1 MTPSPPRDRTL
12 MPATDPDTPRRK
24 RRKPAK
30 PAESAAPPRTPAA
43 STRKRVT
50 ATAEEPSRRA
60 KILRAAERL
69 FAQEGF
75 HGASM
80 RDIAEAAGVG
90 LSIVV
95 YHFETKQNLY
105 RAVFAEHE
113 KLFGERLAELRAI
126 SNLHAPDAVERI
138 VTAFVMP
145 VMRQQARPD
154 GKFYSML
161 TVREASDPH
170 ERSRGILRDYYDPMA
185 REFIAALQRALPEK
199 SPEYLHWAYLFAVG
213 ALVMNFFDE
222 RMSRLSKHRYK
233 PGDLP
238 TKGRFLV
245 RFITAGIMAG
255 PDVAPEAAPPEA

>member
-1 MTPSPPRDRTL
+1 MT
-12 MPATDPDTPRRK
+12 
-24 RRKPAK
+24 KPASETTPK
-30 PAESAAPPRTPAA
+30 TPIRTAIKTAPKSTVRASPKAPAQRAA
-43 STRKRVT
+43 
-50 ATAEEPSRRA
+50 AEEPSRRA
-60 KILRAAERL
+60 KILRAAEKL
-69 FAQEGF
+69 FAMEGF

-80 RDIAEAAGVG
+80 RNIAEAAGVG
-90 LSIVV
+90 LSVVV

-105 RAVFAEHE
+105 RAVFAEHQ
-113 KLFGERLAELRAI
+113 KLFGERLAELRAVEDVT
-126 SNLHAPDAVERI
+126 APDAVERI

-154 GKFYSML
+154 GKYYSML

-185 REFIAALQRALPEK
+185 REFIAALQRALPDQ

-245 RFITAGIMAG
+245 RFITAGIRAG
-255 PDVAPEAAPPEA
+255 PDVEPKS

>member
-1 MTPSPPRDRTL
+1 M
-12 MPATDPDTPRRK
+12 
-24 RRKPAK
+24 AK
-30 PAESAAPPRTPAA
+30 PASDSTPKTAVKAKPKASARPAGVRRA
-43 STRKRVT
+43 VP
-50 ATAEEPSRRA
+50 AEEPTRRA

-69 FAQEGF
+69 FAMEGF

-90 LSIVV
+90 LSVVV

-105 RAVFAEHE
+105 RAVFAEHQ
-113 KLFGERLAELRAI
+113 KLFGERLAELHAI
-126 SNLHAPDAVERI
+126 TDVTSPDAVERI
-138 VTAFVMP
+138 TEAFVMP
-145 VMRQQARPD
+145 VMRQQGRPD
-154 GKFYSML
+154 GKYYSML

-170 ERSRGILRDYYDPMA
+170 ERARGILRDYYDPMA
-185 REFIAALQRALPEK
+185 REFIAALQRALPDK

-238 TKGRFLV
+238 TKARFLV
-245 RFITAGIMAG
+245 RFIAAGIKAG
-255 PDVAPEAAPPEA
+255 PDVASKD